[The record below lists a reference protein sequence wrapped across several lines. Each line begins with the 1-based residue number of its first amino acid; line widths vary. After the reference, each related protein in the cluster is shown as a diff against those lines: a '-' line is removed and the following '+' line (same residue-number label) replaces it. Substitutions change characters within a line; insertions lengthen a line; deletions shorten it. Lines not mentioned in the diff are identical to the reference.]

1 LDNLEFDKMK
11 KTLFRFIV
19 ILFILL
25 CANEINSQEK
35 EDLFALIS
43 ENENP
48 IELLPE
54 RMIFTQSLLW
64 GKKGLLR
71 KTGISPLNIENRQK
85 ELKIRKTMLTAHQV
99 IGYLT
104 LASMVAQGIIG
115 GKLYN
120 GQDDLYKTHK
130 TMGSIVNIGYFTG
143 AGLSLF
149 APPPLVNKKVKG
161 LNSIKAHKILA
172 TVHFSAMVA
181 TNYYKDKNKK
191 IHKAAAYTAFAS
203 YATAVLVIKF

>member
-1 LDNLEFDKMK
+1 MK
-11 KTLFRFIV
+11 NFLFYFL
-19 ILFILL
+19 LFSISVSY
-25 CANEINSQEK
+25 SQEK
-35 EDLFALIS
+35 EDLFSLIS
-43 ENENP
+43 NEDKK

-71 KTGISPLNIENRQK
+71 KTGISELNLENRQK
-85 ELKIRKTMLTAHQV
+85 ELRLRKSMLTAHQA

-104 LASMVAQGIIG
+104 LASMIAQGIIG

-120 GQDDLYKTHK
+120 GDESLRSTHN
-130 TMGSIVNIGYFTG
+130 TMGKVVNIGYFTG

-149 APPPLVNKKVKG
+149 SPPPLINKKKSKG
-161 LNSIKAHKILA
+161 FDSIKAHKILA

-181 TNYYKDKNKK
+181 TNHYKYRDKK

-203 YATAVLVIKF
+203 YATAVIVLKF

>member
-1 LDNLEFDKMK
+1 MK
-11 KTLFRFIV
+11 LNTL
-19 ILFILL
+19 LFTVFLISTFSF
-25 CANEINSQEK
+25 SQEK
-35 EDLFALIS
+35 DDLFNMI
-43 ENENP
+43 EQEEKK

-54 RMIFTQSLLW
+54 KMIFTQSLLW

-71 KTGISPLNIENRQK
+71 KTGISPLNLENRQK
-85 ELKIRKTMLTAHQV
+85 ELKIRKTMLTTHQA

-104 LASMVAQGIIG
+104 LASMIAQGIIG

-120 GQDDLYKTHK
+120 GDESLRSTHN
-130 TMGSIVNIGYFTG
+130 TMGKVVNIGYFTG

-149 APPPLVNKKVKG
+149 SPPPLINKKKSKG
-161 LNSIKAHKILA
+161 FDSVKAHKILA

-181 TNYYKDKNKK
+181 TNHYKYRDKK

-203 YATAVLVIKF
+203 YATAVIVLKF